1 MAINMRQDKK
11 GTHAGKNIQLSVQKK
26 LHCMKS
32 VYELK
37 FKKKSNYSYTRFI
50 CAEYISDEKHY
61 SFDWLSVCSIHTNTG
76 VTAVLLFW
84 C

>member
-37 FKKKSNYSYTRFI
+37 FKKNQTILIHALYAQNTFQTRNTTASTGFQSVPYTQI
-50 CAEYISDEKHY
+50 Q
-61 SFDWLSVCSIHTNTG
+61 G
-76 VTAVLLFW
+76 
-84 C
+84 

>member
-1 MAINMRQDKK
+1 MAINMRQEKMNPRRKK
-11 GTHAGKNIQLSVQKK
+11 HPTVCAEKTSLYEVSVWT
-26 LHCMKS
+26 
-32 VYELK
+32 EI
-37 FKKKSNYSYTRFI
+37 KKKSNYSYTRFI